1 MQVFCC
7 FPRTPS
13 TPRQLFLVAC
23 SSDYVNGKTTVHSG
37 SRVSITGK
45 QEDAARP
52 HGFCA
57 YLCHFWQYSVWG
69 RRAHRKW
76 FPEPQASTCQT
87 YRESFFDYGGRGIYL
102 SVYRLAQYTTRVFP
116 GLVRKSQQRRNDYQF
131 RNLHGLRNRG
141 KLHGCCDV
149 DCGQSVN
156 GKQGQ
161 WVGCGDSAS
170 ARIAQHR
177 FGTRLGRG
185 PDLGRDSERGGG

>member
-23 SSDYVNGKTTVHSG
+23 SSDYVNGRTTVHSG
-37 SRVSITGK
+37 SRVSITSK

-57 YLCHFWQYSVWG
+57 YLCHFWQYSVWE

-87 YRESFFDYGGRGIYL
+87 YRESFFDYGGGGIYL
-102 SVYRLAQYTTRVFP
+102 CVYRLAQYTTRVFP

-149 DCGQSVN
+149 DSHQSIN
-156 GKQGQ
+156 GKPDHRFR
-161 WVGCGDSAS
+161 DSHGAS
-170 ARIAQHR
+170 ARWTQHR
-177 FGTRLGRG
+177 LGTWLSRFS
-185 PDLGRDSERGGG
+185 DSRAD